1 MMSRTKEWIYGLLI
15 NLAFIIC
22 IFIVDY
28 YIGDKSLNESF
39 GKLWTDQVR
48 QDDLITDNKIQIDS
62 TKVKVEK
69 NEYDIEEIARL
80 TADQYR
86 KLKELNELQLSAKI
100 ELSNL
105 QFKIDSLR
113 GLSASLIVPFEKEI
127 GSQDNYIRVFGRTG
141 LEVEDNLVMNSAT
154 DLGFDGQIKLGE
166 PIIEQIGKSEFKAI
180 VPSQE
185 FEGLKLVGSESLPV
199 RMKIPRNQIS
209 IGPMLGVTYDKI
221 SGLTEPIYGF
231 GVTYNLVDKLGQKL
245 FSNSLLILRSPKF
258 LIALRKLSASS

>member
-1 MMSRTKEWIYGLLI
+1 MSKRKEWIYGIII
-15 NLAFIIC
+15 NFSFILC
-22 IFIVDY
+22 IFLVDY
-28 YIGDKSLNESF
+28 YIGDKSLNKKFTE
-39 GKLWTDQVR
+39 LWVDSDR
-48 QDDLITDNKIQIDS
+48 QEVLITDNKNEIDS
-62 TKVKVEK
+62 TKLKVEQNK
-69 NEYDIEEIARL
+69 SDIDEIARL
-80 TADQYR
+80 TADQYK
-86 KLKELNELQLSAKI
+86 KLRELNELQAFAKK

-113 GLSASLIVPFEKEI
+113 GLSASLVVPFEKEI

-141 LEVEDNLVMNSAT
+141 LEVENSIVMNSAT

-221 SGLTEPIYGF
+221 TGLTEPIWGF
-231 GVTYNLVDKLGQKL
+231 GVSYNLIK
-245 FSNSLLILRSPKF
+245 
-258 LIALRKLSASS
+258 IADWR

>member
-1 MMSRTKEWIYGLLI
+1 MNKREWFWGILI
-15 NLAFIIC
+15 NFSFIAI
-22 IFIVDY
+22 IFLVDY
-28 YIGDKSLNESF
+28 YIGDKSLNKRFTELWDDSDRQEVLISEN
-39 GKLWTDQVR
+39 KLE
-48 QDDLITDNKIQIDS
+48 IDS
-62 TKVKVEK
+62 TKILVEK
-69 NEYDIEEIARL
+69 NKYDIDEIARL
-80 TADQYR
+80 TADQYK
-86 KLKELNELQLSAKI
+86 KLKELNELQSLAKR

-221 SGLTEPIYGF
+221 TGLTEPIYGF
-231 GVTYNLVDKLGQKL
+231 GVTYNLIKVADW
-245 FSNSLLILRSPKF
+245 R
-258 LIALRKLSASS
+258 

>member
-1 MMSRTKEWIYGLLI
+1 MSKRMELFWGFFLNISFVILILLVKYFFDEKKI
-15 NLAFIIC
+15 HELW
-22 IFIVDY
+22 VDS
-28 YIGDKSLNESF
+28 D
-39 GKLWTDQVR
+39 R
-48 QDDLITDNKIQIDS
+48 QEVKIDDNTSKIDS
-62 TKVKVEK
+62 TKLIVDENSK
-69 NEYDIEEIARL
+69 DIDEIAEL
-80 TADQYR
+80 TADQYN
-86 KLKELNELQLSAKI
+86 KLKKLNELQKSAERQLSEI
-100 ELSNL
+100 

-113 GLSASLIVPFEKEI
+113 GLSADLVIPFEKEF
-127 GSQDNYIRVFGRTG
+127 GNQDNYIRVFVRTG

-221 SGLTEPIYGF
+221 TGLTEPIYGF
-231 GVTYNLVDKLGQKL
+231 GVTYNLIKVADW
-245 FSNSLLILRSPKF
+245 R
-258 LIALRKLSASS
+258 

>member
-22 IFIVDY
+22 IFVVDY

-86 KLKELNELQLSAKI
+86 KLKELNELQLSAKM

-141 LEVEDNLVMNSAT
+141 LEVENSLVMNSAT

-221 SGLTEPIYGF
+221 TGLTEPIYGF
-231 GVTYNLVDKLGQKL
+231 GVTYNLIK
-245 FSNSLLILRSPKF
+245 
-258 LIALRKLSASS
+258 IADWR